1 MKTLNIEEENL
12 HFLNDLRNFNEIFK
26 SDVTYDN
33 INRYK
38 KNRISPSL

>member
-26 SDVTYDN
+26 GDVTYDN

-38 KNRISPSL
+38 KYRISPSL